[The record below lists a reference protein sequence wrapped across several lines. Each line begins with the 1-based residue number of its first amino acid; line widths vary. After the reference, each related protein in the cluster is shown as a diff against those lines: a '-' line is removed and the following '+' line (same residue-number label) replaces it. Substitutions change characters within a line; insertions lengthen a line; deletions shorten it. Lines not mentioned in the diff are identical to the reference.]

1 MTRPDA
7 PVDRLLPGL
16 LVFWAGLSAGVAFL
30 ATPVKFL
37 APSLSLP
44 VALDVGRQTF
54 RAYNTTEIVLLAF
67 ALILGALSASRV
79 RWYGSLAMPAILVG
93 LQSLWL
99 LPALDRRVV
108 AVLAGAPEPAPS
120 YLHAAFIGLEA
131 VKVVGLLAIAATQ
144 LLAPSGR
151 IWRR

>member
-1 MTRPDA
+1 MTRPQA

-16 LVFWAGLSAGVAFL
+16 LIFWAGLSAGVAFL

-67 ALILGALSASRV
+67 ALMLGVLSASRV
-79 RWYGSLAMPAILVG
+79 RWYRSLAVPAIAVA

-99 LPALDRRVV
+99 LPALDERVV
-108 AVLAGAPEPAPS
+108 AVLTGAPERAPS
-120 YLHAAFIGLEA
+120 HLHAAFIGLEA
-131 VKVVGLLAIAATQ
+131 IKVVSLLAFGVSQ
-144 LLAPSGR
+144 LRGPGGR
-151 IWRR
+151 TWWR

>member
-1 MTRPDA
+1 MTRPHT

-16 LVFWAGLSAGVAFL
+16 LIFWAGLSAGVAFL

-44 VALDVGRQTF
+44 VALDVGHQTF

-79 RWYGSLAMPAILVG
+79 RWYCSLAVPAIAVG
-93 LQSLWL
+93 LQTLWL

-108 AVLAGAPEPAPS
+108 AVLAGAPEPGS
-120 YLHAAFIGLEA
+120 SHLHAAFIGLEA
-131 VKVVGLLAIAATQ
+131 IKIVGLLAVGISQ
-144 LLAPSGR
+144 LRGPGGR
-151 IWRR
+151 SWWR